1 MTDRTERTSSAFRL
15 NLEQQKD
22 RAKELLRAVKA
33 GDAEALSRF
42 AAARGG
48 SVTPDSPGALQVTAK
63 LADAQFAIAREL
75 RFSSWAKLEAHIQ
88 SMDQER
94 AAIDQKKPAPDAD
107 LKTLHIRCGH
117 DIQEKI
123 AEAFVGDFWP
133 YVTPFCVGPV
143 TKGPDRNELMAR
155 FIVDSFP
162 EAFPEDED
170 RSRLYESQAEAL
182 RNNEQRLHRTA
193 DDYERVVI
201 WKEQDVW
208 CQTVLAHL
216 LAHYANAKR
225 PRVLELIALNEFPGA
240 ERFTGM
246 GQLPSEALRMLWSS
260 RKPVTPDQLASGND
274 AWNAFSSDDPRHLA
288 AIFRSGTPALPIM
301 APALHRLLCEL
312 PSVENG
318 LRLTEQLILQIV
330 SDGAVEKPMLLWK
343 SVWPRFA
350 RRDPLPSS
358 VTDGGFLR
366 TIKDMLAGSAPLL
379 NFTRDPPLA
388 EQTTVLLPQQL
399 AGPCR
404 QILTITEF
412 GRAVLNGERDWHA
425 HRPFPRWVGG
435 VHIQPGVAGW
445 RWDEAKGDVV
455 FRES

>member
-1 MTDRTERTSSAFRL
+1 MTDRSERAPSAFRL
-15 NLEQQKD
+15 NLEQQKN
-22 RAKELLRAVKA
+22 RAKELLRAAKA

-48 SVTPDSPGALQVTAK
+48 SVTPDSPDAPQVTAK
-63 LADAQFAIAREL
+63 LADAQFVIAREL
-75 RFSSWAKLEAHIQ
+75 RFPSWAKLKAHIQ

-94 AAIDQKKPAPDAD
+94 AAIDQKKPAPDAG

-117 DIQEKI
+117 DIQERI

-133 YVTPFCVGPV
+133 YVTPYCVGPV
-143 TKGPDRNELMAR
+143 SQGPDRHELMAH
-155 FIVDSFP
+155 FIAETYP
-162 EAFPEDED
+162 EEDG
-170 RSRLYESQAEAL
+170 SRTYEGELAGLVAG
-182 RNNEQRLHRTA
+182 EQRLHRTA
-193 DDYERVVI
+193 DDYERIVI
-201 WKEQDVW
+201 WKEQDIW
-208 CQTVLAHL
+208 CQTILARL

-225 PRVLELIALNEFPGA
+225 PRLLELIALNEFPGA

-260 RKPVTPDQLASGND
+260 RKSVTPAQLALGND

-301 APALHRLLCEL
+301 APALHRLLREL

-330 SDGAVEKPMLLWK
+330 SEGTVDKPMLVWM

-358 VTDGGFLR
+358 VMDLGFLGVIR
-366 TIKDMLAGSAPLL
+366 DMLAGPEPLL

-388 EQTTVLLPQQL
+388 EQTTVLHPTQL

-404 QILTITEF
+404 QILTLTDF

-425 HRPFPRWVGG
+425 QRPFPRWVGG

-445 RWDEAKGDVV
+445 RWDEAGRDAV

>member
-1 MTDRTERTSSAFRL
+1 MTDRNERAPSAFRL
-15 NLEQQKD
+15 NLEQQKN

-42 AAARGG
+42 AAARSG
-48 SVTPDSPGALQVTAK
+48 SVTPDSPDAPQVTAK
-63 LADAQFAIAREL
+63 LADAQFVIAREL
-75 RFSSWAKLEAHIQ
+75 RFSSWAKLKAHIQ
-88 SMDQER
+88 SMDRER
-94 AAIDQKKPAPDAD
+94 AAIDEKKPAPDAD

-117 DIQEKI
+117 DIQERI

-143 TKGPDRNELMAR
+143 SKGPDRNELMAR
-155 FIVDSFP
+155 FIADTYP
-162 EAFPEDED
+162 EEDG
-170 RSRLYESQAEAL
+170 SRTYEGELEGLLAG
-182 RNNEQRLHRTA
+182 EQRLLRTA

-201 WKEQDVW
+201 WKEQDIW
-208 CQTVLAHL
+208 CQTVLARL

-225 PRVLELIALNEFPGA
+225 PRVLELITLNEFPGA

-246 GQLPSEALRMLWSS
+246 GQLPSEALRMLWSR
-260 RKPVTPDQLASGND
+260 RKPVTPAQLVLGND
-274 AWNAFSSDDPRHLA
+274 AWNAFSSDDPRDLA

-301 APALHRLLCEL
+301 APALHRLLREL

-330 SDGAVEKPMLLWK
+330 SEGTVDKPMLVWM

-358 VTDGGFLR
+358 VMDVGFLGV
-366 TIKDMLAGSAPLL
+366 IKDMLAGPAPLL

-425 HRPFPRWVGG
+425 QRPFPRWVGG

-445 RWDEAKGDVV
+445 RWDEARRDVV

>member
-1 MTDRTERTSSAFRL
+1 MTDRTERAPSAFRL
-15 NLEQQKD
+15 NLEQQKN
-22 RAKELLRAVKA
+22 RAKELLRAVKS
-33 GDAEALSRF
+33 GDGEALSRF
-42 AAARGG
+42 AAARSG
-48 SVTPDSPGALQVTAK
+48 SITPDSPDAPQVTAK
-63 LADAQFAIAREL
+63 LADAQFVIAREL
-75 RFSSWAKLEAHIQ
+75 RFSSWAKLKTHIQ

-117 DIQEKI
+117 DIQERI

-155 FIVDSFP
+155 FIADTYP
-162 EAFPEDED
+162 EEDG
-170 RSRLYESQAEAL
+170 SRTYEGELEGLLAGD
-182 RNNEQRLHRTA
+182 QRLLRTA

-201 WKEQDVW
+201 WKEQDIW
-208 CQTVLAHL
+208 CQTVLARL
-216 LAHYANAKR
+216 LAHYANSKR

-260 RKPVTPDQLASGND
+260 RKPVTPAQLVLGND
-274 AWNAFSSDDPRHLA
+274 TWNAFSSDDPRHLA
-288 AIFRSGTPALPIM
+288 AIFRTGTPALPIM
-301 APALHRLLCEL
+301 APGLHRLLREL

-330 SDGAVEKPMLLWK
+330 SEGTVDKPMLVWM
-343 SVWPRFA
+343 SIWPRFA

-358 VTDGGFLR
+358 VTDVGFLGV
-366 TIKDMLAGSAPLL
+366 IKDMLAGPAPLL
-379 NFTRDPPLA
+379 AFTRDPPLA
-388 EQTTVLLPQQL
+388 EHTTVLLPQQL

-404 QILTITEF
+404 QILTLTEF

-425 HRPFPRWVGG
+425 QRPFPRWVGG
-435 VHIQPGVAGW
+435 VNIQPGVAGW
-445 RWDEAKGDVV
+445 RWDEARRDAV

>member
-1 MTDRTERTSSAFRL
+1 MTERTERAPSAFRL
-15 NLEQQKD
+15 NLEQQKN

-48 SVTPDSPGALQVTAK
+48 SVTPGSAESPQLTAK
-63 LADAQFAIAREL
+63 LADAQFVIAREL
-75 RFSSWAKLEAHIQ
+75 RFLSWAKLKAHIQ
-88 SMDQER
+88 SMDRER
-94 AAIDQKKPAPDAD
+94 AAIDEKKPAPDAD

-117 DIQEKI
+117 DIQERI

-143 TKGPDRNELMAR
+143 PKGPDRNELMAR
-155 FIVDSFP
+155 FIVDTFP
-162 EAFPEDED
+162 EEDG
-170 RSRLYESQAEAL
+170 SRTYEGQLEGLLAG
-182 RNNEQRLHRTA
+182 EQRLLRTA

-201 WKEQDVW
+201 WKEQDIW
-208 CQTVLAHL
+208 CQTILAHL

-225 PRVLELIALNEFPGA
+225 PRVLELIALDEFPGA

-260 RKPVTPDQLASGND
+260 RKPVTPAQLALGND

-288 AIFRSGTPALPIM
+288 ALFRSGTPALPIM
-301 APALHRLLCEL
+301 APALHRLLHDL

-330 SDGAVEKPMLLWK
+330 SEGTVDKPMLAWM

-358 VTDGGFLR
+358 VTNLGFLGV
-366 TIKDMLAGSAPLL
+366 IKDMLAGSAPLL

-388 EQTTVLLPQQL
+388 GHTTVLHPQQL

-404 QILTITEF
+404 QILTLTEF
-412 GRAVLNGERDWHA
+412 GRAVLNGERDWHP

-445 RWDEAKGDVV
+445 RWNEARHEAV
-455 FRES
+455 FHPSR

>member
-1 MTDRTERTSSAFRL
+1 MTDRTERAPSAFRL
-15 NLEQQKD
+15 NLEQQKN

-33 GDAEALSRF
+33 GDAEALSRL

-48 SVTPDSPGALQVTAK
+48 SVTQDSPDAPQVTTK
-63 LADAQFAIAREL
+63 LADAQFVIAREL
-75 RFSSWAKLEAHIQ
+75 RFSSWAKLKAHIQ

-94 AAIDQKKPAPDAD
+94 AAIDEKQPAPDAD
-107 LKTLHIRCGH
+107 LNTLHIRPGH
-117 DIQEKI
+117 DIQERI

-133 YVTPFCVGPV
+133 YVTPFCLGPV
-143 TKGPDRNELMAR
+143 PKGPDRNELMAR
-155 FIVDSFP
+155 FIVDTFP
-162 EAFPEDED
+162 EEDG
-170 RSRLYESQAEAL
+170 SRTYEGELESLLA
-182 RNNEQRLHRTA
+182 NEQRLLHTA
-193 DDYERVVI
+193 DDYERIVI
-201 WKEQDVW
+201 WTEQDIW

-240 ERFTGM
+240 EPWAGM

-260 RKPVTPDQLASGND
+260 RKPVTPAQLALGND
-274 AWNAFSSDDPRHLA
+274 AWDAFSSDDPRHLA
-288 AIFRSGTPALPIM
+288 AILRSGTPALPIM
-301 APALHRLLCEL
+301 APALHRLLREL

-330 SDGAVEKPMLLWK
+330 SGTVDKPMLVWM
-343 SVWPRFA
+343 SVWPQFA

-358 VTDGGFLR
+358 VTNLGFR
-366 TIKDMLAGSAPLL
+366 DAIKDMLVGPAPLL
-379 NFTRDPPLA
+379 NFARDPPLA
-388 EQTTVLLPQQL
+388 GHTTVLLPEQL

-412 GRAVLNGERDWHA
+412 GRAVLNGEHDWHA
-425 HRPFPRWVGG
+425 QRPSPRWVGG
-435 VHIQPGVAGW
+435 VHIQPGVASW
-445 RWDEAKGDVV
+445 RWDEARRDVV

>member
-1 MTDRTERTSSAFRL
+1 MTDRTERTPSAFRL
-15 NLEQQKD
+15 NLEEQKN

-42 AAARGG
+42 AAARSG
-48 SVTPDSPGALQVTAK
+48 SVTPDSPDAPQVKAK
-63 LADAQFAIAREL
+63 LADAQFVIAREL
-75 RFSSWAKLEAHIQ
+75 RFSSWAKLKTHIQ

-117 DIQEKI
+117 DIQERI

-143 TKGPDRNELMAR
+143 SKGPDRNELMAR
-155 FIVDSFP
+155 FIADTYP
-162 EAFPEDED
+162 EEDG
-170 RSRLYESQAEAL
+170 SRTYEGELEGLVAG
-182 RNNEQRLHRTA
+182 EQRLLRTA

-201 WKEQDVW
+201 WKEQDIW
-208 CQTVLAHL
+208 CQTVLARL
-216 LAHYANAKR
+216 LAHYSNAKR

-246 GQLPSEALRMLWSS
+246 GQLPSEALRMLWSR
-260 RKPVTPDQLASGND
+260 RKPVTPAQLVLGND
-274 AWNAFSSDDPRHLA
+274 VWNAFSSDDPRHLA
-288 AIFRSGTPALPIM
+288 AIFRSGMPALPIM
-301 APALHRLLCEL
+301 APALHRLLREL

-330 SDGAVEKPMLLWK
+330 SEGTVDKPMLVWR

-358 VTDGGFLR
+358 VMDVGFQR
-366 TIKDMLAGSAPLL
+366 VIKDMLTGPAPLL

-388 EQTTVLLPQQL
+388 EHTTVLHPQQL
-399 AGPCR
+399 AEPCR

-425 HRPFPRWVGG
+425 QRPLPRWVGG

-445 RWDEAKGDVV
+445 RWDEAKRDVV

>member
-1 MTDRTERTSSAFRL
+1 MTDRTERAPSAFRL
-15 NLEQQKD
+15 NLEQQKN

-33 GDAEALSRF
+33 GDSEALSRF
-42 AAARGG
+42 AAAHGG
-48 SVTPDSPGALQVTAK
+48 SITPDSPGAPQVTTK
-63 LADAQFAIAREL
+63 LADAQFVIAREL
-75 RFSSWAKLEAHIQ
+75 RFSSWAKLKAHIQ

-94 AAIDQKKPAPDAD
+94 AAIDEKKPAPDAD
-107 LKTLHIRCGH
+107 RKTLHIRCGH
-117 DIQEKI
+117 DIQERL

-143 TKGPDRNELMAR
+143 SKGPDRIELMAR
-155 FIVDSFP
+155 FIADTYP
-162 EAFPEDED
+162 EEDG
-170 RSRLYESQAEAL
+170 SRTYEGELEGLLAG
-182 RNNEQRLHRTA
+182 EQRLLRTA

-201 WKEQDVW
+201 WKEQDIW
-208 CQTVLAHL
+208 CQTVLARL
-216 LAHYANAKR
+216 LAHYASAKR

-246 GQLPSEALRMLWSS
+246 GQLPTEALRMLWSS
-260 RKPVTPDQLASGND
+260 RKPVTPAQLALGND
-274 AWNAFSSDDPRHLA
+274 TWNAFSSDDPRHLA
-288 AIFRSGTPALPIM
+288 AIFRTGTPALPIM
-301 APALHRLLCEL
+301 APALHRLLREL
-312 PSVENG
+312 PAVENG

-330 SDGAVEKPMLLWK
+330 SEGTVDKPMLVWM

-358 VTDGGFLR
+358 VMDVGFLGV
-366 TIKDMLAGSAPLL
+366 IKDMLTGPAPLL

-425 HRPFPRWVGG
+425 QRPFPRWVGG

-445 RWDEAKGDVV
+445 RWDEARRDVV